1 MERRS
6 TDSQITQLIAK
17 VEQLDSDVKK
27 LRTDFDDHSRNEALK
42 VEMLSATLVAIQ
54 VKLDQ
59 LLIEIKEPLES
70 YKTAKYGM
78 NFVKWVVETAKWAV
92 PLIVG
97 SMIGYGALNM
107 IEMKVSEPVKQEQLH
122 KGQQ

>member
-6 TDSQITQLIAK
+6 TDNQISQLIVK
-17 VEQLDSDVKK
+17 VEQLDNDVKK
-27 LRTDFDDHSRNEALK
+27 LKSDFEDHSTNEALK

-78 NFVKWVVETAKWAV
+78 NFVKWVADTAKWAV

-97 SMIGYGALNM
+97 SMIGYGALNA
-107 IEMKVSEPVKQEQLH
+107 IEAKISEPIKQEQTH
-122 KGQQ
+122 KGQ

>member
-6 TDSQITQLIAK
+6 TDNQISQLIVK
-17 VEQLDSDVKK
+17 VEQLDNDVKK
-27 LRTDFDDHSRNEALK
+27 LKSDFEDHSTNEALK

-78 NFVKWVVETAKWAV
+78 NFAIIKEILPFAIGTTSRKQNFYVVISFRKS
-92 PLIVG
+92 I
-97 SMIGYGALNM
+97 
-107 IEMKVSEPVKQEQLH
+107 
-122 KGQQ
+122 